1 MKTHPAPYV
10 SLMIRRLLIL
20 IVGLAAGIGLGL
32 FLSWVVWPT
41 DYEDADPTLLAD
53 QYHYDYVVLIAAAY
67 QADND
72 IQTAGQRLRTAFLDS
87 PDPFQAYLAF
97 TVEAIL
103 NQGEE
108 QDLRQLVRLA
118 NDLGLSSPALA
129 PYLPQE

>member
-1 MKTHPAPYV
+1 M
-10 SLMIRRLLIL
+10 LRRLFILIL
-20 IVGLAAGIGLGL
+20 GLAMGVGLGL
-32 FLSWVVWPT
+32 LLSWVVWPT

-67 QADND
+67 QADGD

-87 PDPFQAYLAF
+87 SDPFQAYLAF

-103 NQGEE
+103 NGGNE
-108 QDLRQLVRLA
+108 QDLRLLVLLA
-118 NDLGLSSPALA
+118 TDLGLSSPAMT

>member
-1 MKTHPAPYV
+1 M
-10 SLMIRRLLIL
+10 LRRLFILIL
-20 IVGLAAGIGLGL
+20 GLAMGVGLGL
-32 FLSWVVWPT
+32 LLSWVVWPT

-67 QADND
+67 QADGD

-87 PDPFQAYLAF
+87 SDPFQAYLAF

-103 NQGEE
+103 NGGNE
-108 QDLRQLVRLA
+108 QDLRLLVFLA
-118 NDLGLSSPALA
+118 TDLGLSSPAMT